1 MEGVA
6 GVGVEVGSGTDDV
19 AAVGNKCAVLE
30 SKHVAAADPGVVVD
44 C

>member
-6 GVGVEVGSGTDDV
+6 GVGVAVGSGTDDV
-19 AAVGNKCAVLE
+19 AAVGNKCAVRD
-30 SKHVAAADPGVVVD
+30 SKHVAAADPVVVD